1 MELEDLL
8 VRVIAKI
15 VIPALV
21 EAEQDA
27 VGQPAREGQ
36 VQPLQLLSLQ
46 VENGKFDQVLTVLVG
61 PGDELPVADLEVIK
75 ARGPVGKEQPLFE
88 VLPAGRPPCQGL
100 LDGLDD
106 GFLQRGRHLERL
118 QREAD
123 FLLPDAVPVV
133 DADDGLP
140 ARVNHVELIADDARG
155 EIIRNQV
162 DLAQA
167 PGSRAGPDLLDQLE
181 ILVIEAD
188 RRRDPLLVEMDVPD
202 DVPVAQTIDRP
213 LEHADRNLD
222 LTEVVPVQGEA
233 GELVGSGNVQVVLER
248 AERVDESELAR
259 PLTLAAEG
267 FDEGDASRAQRV
279 DVCGHG
285 VLDDVHA
292 AIGDREEEGVHDLR
306 QLGHQLRRSRP
317 YGEGQDR
324 RDCQKAIK
332 MFSEG

>member
-8 VRVIAKI
+8 VGVLAKI

-88 VLPAGRPPCQGL
+88 VLPAGRPCPGL

-123 FLLPDAVPVV
+123 LLPPDAVPVV

-162 DLAQA
+162 DLGQI

-188 RRRDPLLVEMDVPD
+188 RRRDPILVEMEVPD
-202 DVPVAQTIDRP
+202 DVPVAQTIDRS
-213 LEHADRNLD
+213 LEHADRD
-222 LTEVVPVQGEA
+222 LNFTEVVPVQGEA

-248 AERVDESELAR
+248 AERVDEAELAR

-267 FDEGDASRAQRV
+267 FDEGDASGAQRI
-279 DVCGHG
+279 DVHGHG

-292 AIGDREEEGVHDLR
+292 AIGDREEEGIHDLR
-306 QLGHQLRRSRP
+306 QLGHQFCRSRP
-317 YGEGQDR
+317 YGKCQDR